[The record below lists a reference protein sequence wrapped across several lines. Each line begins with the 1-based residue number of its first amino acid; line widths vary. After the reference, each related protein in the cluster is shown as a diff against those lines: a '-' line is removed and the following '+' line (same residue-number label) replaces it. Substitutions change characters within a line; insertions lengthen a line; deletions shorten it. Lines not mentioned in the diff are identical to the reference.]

1 MIVPAAS
8 VCGMYLFRPG
18 SFYFSALPAGEDQL
32 ENWAKRKGIGVE
44 EARKRTGRV

>member
-44 EARKRTGRV
+44 EARTRTGRV